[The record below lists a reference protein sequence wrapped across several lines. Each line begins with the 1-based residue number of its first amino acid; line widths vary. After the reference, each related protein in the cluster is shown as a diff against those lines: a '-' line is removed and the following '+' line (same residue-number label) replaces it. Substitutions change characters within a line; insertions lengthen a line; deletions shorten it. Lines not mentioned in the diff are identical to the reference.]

1 MRRFRDLFSRLR
13 WKLALTYTL
22 VTVAALLVAEVGL
35 IAISQGLEPV
45 LLAPSPARFAVEY
58 IAPQVQAFLLKAPPD
73 TDGLNQWLLRSAIQ
87 GFQIETA
94 DGQATWLN
102 LITPF
107 QGDLQM
113 MVFDCQ
119 GALLATLPPETIA
132 DQRSYKEALD
142 VPGVESLW
150 PIALSGESDPDQL
163 YKYSDGNIL
172 TTAAPIMGDGMC
184 LGILVITGTSQDPQR
199 ADVPTLFSI
208 IGASALG
215 FAIIAGLIGLIFGF
229 VASRG
234 LSRRISELSRASE
247 AWSKGDFKV
256 FVHDQ
261 SADEL
266 GQLTQR
272 LNRMAEQLQH
282 LLHSRQQ
289 LAMLEERNRLARDL
303 HDSVKQQAFGLA
315 AQLRTMRALL
325 RKDLDA
331 MESHLAEAEK
341 LTAQIRN
348 ELTAMIRELRPED
361 LKQEDF
367 AEQLRVYVKDW
378 IQQNSI
384 EANVNTTGK
393 IELPQ
398 AIRRTLTMVLQEA
411 LSNVARHSRASIV
424 DIQLSR
430 EGEYI
435 QLEIDDNGL
444 GFDVESGIGHG
455 LGLLSMRERMEAFGG
470 QLEVVSDLGQ
480 GTKITVSC
488 EILESGSIITEGI
501 D

>member
-1 MRRFRDLFSRLR
+1 LRLKCLKQQDLIQGYNGFMRRFRDLFSQLR
-13 WKLALTYTL
+13 WKLTLTYTL

-35 IAISQGLEPV
+35 IVISQTLEPV

-58 IAPQVQAFLLKAPPD
+58 IAPQIQTFLLTTPPD

-87 GFQIETA
+87 GFQIKTA
-94 DGQATWLN
+94 DGQETWLN

-119 GALLATLPPETIA
+119 GALLATLPPETVA
-132 DQRSYKEALD
+132 DQRSNKEALD
-142 VPGVESLW
+142 VPGMESLW
-150 PIALSGESDPDQL
+150 PVALSGESDPDRL
-163 YKYSDGNIL
+163 YKYSDGEIL
-172 TTAAPIMGDGMC
+172 TTAAPIMSDEGVC
-184 LGILVITGTSQDPQR
+184 LGILAITGTSQDLQR
-199 ADVPTLFSI
+199 TDAPTFFSI

-215 FAIIAGLIGLIFGF
+215 FAIVAGLIGLLFGF

-234 LSRRISELSRASE
+234 LSRRIGELSRASE

-256 FVHDQ
+256 IVHDR

-325 RKDLDA
+325 RKDLNA
-331 MESHLAEAEK
+331 AEAHLAEAEK
-341 LTAQIRN
+341 
-348 ELTAMIRELRPED
+348 
-361 LKQEDF
+361 
-367 AEQLRVYVKDW
+367 Y
-378 IQQNSI
+378 
-384 EANVNTTGK
+384 
-393 IELPQ
+393 
-398 AIRRTLTMVLQEA
+398 
-411 LSNVARHSRASIV
+411 
-424 DIQLSR
+424 
-430 EGEYI
+430 
-435 QLEIDDNGL
+435 
-444 GFDVESGIGHG
+444 
-455 LGLLSMRERMEAFGG
+455 
-470 QLEVVSDLGQ
+470 
-480 GTKITVSC
+480 
-488 EILESGSIITEGI
+488 
-501 D
+501 